1 MPVNFLDI
9 VTDKKEFGI
18 CDDIPGSPARL
29 DFSNNRDTWI
39 ALVKNYIKAKITFV
53 PIDHRLELGHQK
65 RCDVLLSYEK
75 ASDKT
80 IIFVELKHRNDNAW
94 KKTADEQLR
103 ETIRYFENS
112 DESKQY
118 TVKRAH
124 IANNLRPHFN
134 DDDMI
139 RKRKFYTDT
148 KYSLEIKA
156 RNTNKLRTRP
166 GSKRSMPCS

>member
-18 CDDIPGSPARL
+18 CDDVSCPPAHL
-29 DFSNNRDTWI
+29 DFDISNRSNWI
-39 ALVKNYIKAKITFV
+39 ALINNYIKVEITFV
-53 PIDHRLELGHQK
+53 PIDSRLELGSRK

-75 ASDKT
+75 KSEKT
-80 IIFVELKHRNDNAW
+80 IVFVELKQRTDSNW

-103 ETIRYFENS
+103 ETIEYFENS

-118 TVKRAH
+118 TVKKAH

-134 DDDMI
+134 EDDKI
-139 RKRKFYTDT
+139 RKKKFYTGT
-148 KYSLEIKA
+148 KYSLEIK
-156 RNTNKLRTRP
+156 REIEID
-166 GSKRSMPCS
+166 